1 MFWLIVVGLGA
12 FIAGIWFT
20 FNTILGPDSMYI
32 EDISQDKVVELQSYL
47 GEAIRC
53 TSSLNSF
60 GTYREGDKF
69 FLHPKPESIDIFSK
83 EKLKYDY
90 TEVKVKGRINGQVV
104 TFWIKDSFIQVD
116 SKGNMLPFLI
126 YLSDLDGI
134 EYFTEATSLL
144 GRDRFN
150 IVIPYISVGRDT
162 LYNLRTD
169 SFYSHN
175 NIETYFINEIAT
187 IVDYLEILY
196 KDVPIIAYG
205 EEYGSELA
213 RINARL
219 DNRID
224 LVISNKYSGDPLG
237 VLQKNG
243 LYSNV
248 GQKARLYISNL
259 RNCNN
264 SGISS
269 FSDLVPVRHL
279 YLGPSSG
286 ESEYQMGTRIIAK
299 VIEEEYKKSGYGS
312 RFQYLELEDLSE
324 TGTREV
330 LTSISNILSSN

>member
-1 MFWLIVVGLGA
+1 MFWILIVGIGA
-12 FIAGIWFT
+12 FITGIWFT
-20 FNTILGPDSMYI
+20 FNTILGPESMYI
-32 EDISQDKVVELQSYL
+32 EDIGEEKVAELKSYL

-53 TSSLNSF
+53 STSLNSF
-60 GTYREGDKF
+60 GNYSTDDQF
-69 FLHPKPESIDIFSK
+69 FLYPKPKSIDIISK

-90 TEVKVKGRINGQVV
+90 TEVQVKGRINGQVV
-104 TFWIKDSFIQVD
+104 TFWIKESPIQVD
-116 SKGNMLPFLI
+116 SEDNKLPFLI

-150 IVIPYISVGRDT
+150 TVVPYISVGRDT
-162 LYNLRTD
+162 LYKLSTD
-169 SFYSHN
+169 SIYSHN

-237 VLQKNG
+237 VLHKNG

-248 GQKARLYISNL
+248 GQKARLYLSDL
-259 RNCNN
+259 STCNGA
-264 SGISS
+264 GINS
-269 FSDLVPVRHL
+269 FSSMVPIRHL
-279 YLGPSSG
+279 YLGPNTNG
-286 ESEYQMGTRIIAK
+286 TEYEVGTRAIAK
-299 VIEEEYKKSGYGS
+299 AIKEEYTKVGYGP
-312 RFQYLELEDLSE
+312 RFQYLELEDLSA
-324 TGTREV
+324 TGTKEV

>member
-1 MFWLIVVGLGA
+1 MFWLLVVGLGA

-53 TSSLNSF
+53 SSSLNSF

-264 SGISS
+264 SGIISS
-269 FSDLVPVRHL
+269 
-279 YLGPSSG
+279 
-286 ESEYQMGTRIIAK
+286 
-299 VIEEEYKKSGYGS
+299 
-312 RFQYLELEDLSE
+312 
-324 TGTREV
+324 
-330 LTSISNILSSN
+330 